1 MYGPF
6 VMSLEESDQFLNVLF
21 LLEMLKYKQH
31 QPSET
36 NRTDKIKTSQG
47 YRVFG
52 FKIGGNGIGSF
63 PQRVFSSKQLYRF
76 EQKRIS
82 FFVVAVFMSQN
93 ILRVVLCAV
102 ATYDPFGSVR
112 LNLQR

>member
-52 FKIGGNGIGSF
+52 FNIGGNGIGSF
-63 PQRVFSSKQLYRF
+63 PQRVFFL
-76 EQKRIS
+76 
-82 FFVVAVFMSQN
+82 N
-93 ILRVVLCAV
+93 N
-102 ATYDPFGSVR
+102 SVD
-112 LNLQR
+112 LNKNAFLFLS